1 MAIGTPGLRHGAVA
15 AWIVAAALSAW
26 LQAAQAQPSGGTHR
40 APPGPATSANQV
52 QAPATSSGDT
62 ASDAQQN
69 KILKQL
75 LDAES
80 GRAPVVPDA
89 PGQAPGRRGE
99 GAADDAKS
107 SVETGRDIAASAKEL
122 ARPIYNELNSSGLL
136 DAARSVGLIGSG
148 PEKAPNAVN
157 KPAGARNGEN
167 PAGSA
172 DRGANEPVR
181 SAAENEQLATVLVEN
196 FFEEVKPWAIG
207 LAGLWALAY
216 IAKLFWSR
224 RTVRHGGSR
233 RRRSRETRP
242 LAVSDSGAI
251 ASSARDLGYSRSG
264 DGSSGGGSGRS
275 RSGGSGSDGSG
286 RRRRRRSSSR

>member
-1 MAIGTPGLRHGAVA
+1 M
-15 AWIVAAALSAW
+15 VAAALSTL
-26 LQAAQAQPSGGTHR
+26 LQAAHAQPSGGTNR
-40 APPGPATSANQV
+40 APPGSPAGTHQA

-69 KILKQL
+69 KVLKQL

-89 PGQAPGRRGE
+89 PGQAPVRRGE
-99 GAADDAKS
+99 GAADDAKN
-107 SVETGRDIAASAKEL
+107 SVDVGRDIAASAKEL

-136 DAARSVGLIGSG
+136 DAARSAGLIGG
-148 PEKAPNAVN
+148 GTEKAPNAAN
-157 KPAGARNGEN
+157 KPAGARNGES

-181 SAAENEQLATVLVEN
+181 SVAENEQLATALVEN
-196 FFEEVKPWAIG
+196 FFEEIKPWAIG
-207 LAGLWALAY
+207 LAGLCVLAY
-216 IAKLFWSR
+216 IAKSIWSR
-224 RTVRHGGSR
+224 RTVRHGSSR
-233 RRRSRETRP
+233 RRRSRDSRP

-251 ASSARDLGYSRSG
+251 AGGDHKLGYPRGGGGEGDASG
-264 DGSSGGGSGRS
+264 GSSGSN
-275 RSGGSGSDGSG
+275 SG